1 MASLVAQKPS
11 DNPTSPGQMMSLGTD
26 PAALEDYLNLDLF
39 GAAPA
44 SASRAS
50 QSPASSH
57 GALPVTPGTAEQSS
71 SAGSLFPALDASPNA
86 GLQFLDSYTPLD
98 KNFGAFPDLGMLPGS
113 SMDLGISPS
122 LDYNNLFHDMF
133 SGFSDPGPSNA
144 ADGLFGTPPAVPQA
158 APAAAP
164 IPSSAIDPQLFT
176 APTPAPAPVL
186 TPAPLSAPRAMT
198 VDSDDD
204 NSDEDDLAH
213 EEDDEVAPL
222 PITSPTRS
230 GAGRRPR
237 KNAAAAGGISKRPS
251 RASTPSSVVP
261 SYVHFDDPKPVIPPA
276 LGKGGVASYLNG
288 ERIGSQEPDE
298 WRPTPEEYKKLSSK
312 EKRQLRNKISARN
325 FRVRRKEYITTLESH
340 IADRDQLIS
349 AIRSELSVT
358 HNENNELRREIDA
371 LKRAIQEGR
380 LSAEATGLPPP
391 RPLTPEGTPAATP
404 TTATRRKD
412 LPRANT
418 QKDRGNDPS
427 KSFWGGAI
435 NGGVTSVHATLI
447 PEFPAAQ
454 VLSEKRTPSA
464 SPPSSTGPATPP
476 SDGVNMN
483 PLMNLSPLFGSSKLP
498 ASSAVNVGLD
508 IMGDAFNQRTLDGF
522 RAQLWGRMAKEAGAR
537 SVERERQAMEGVES
551 EVGPVDSAMSESP
564 SGSSAA
570 SGSSAS
576 PSVASGSRSSSGSPQ
591 LHPPT
596 PPHSD
601 SSSTPPQQTTVSSS
615 PSLSMLHSPAG
626 IRSLFDTAAT
636 IQPALAQP
644 SLFQASI
651 FGAGFGTGKPAQNTF
666 TQQNASSAQA
676 RAMLQAQWLALQQSR
691 QLSASSP
698 NVLASASSSNVLGS
712 ASSPNVLTEAQN
724 QAQASTYK
732 LSTHQGPSTAG
743 QRETYLAQFA
753 QAVAAQQQAQQAQQQ
768 AQLGGLAKDVRPAF
782 FASADGKKAGA
793 SASGVEKGKTG
804 GIVDKLKLSTST
816 SLTSTSSTIVPVT
829 SAASATTDKKGAT
842 PQQAA
847 LFATLASQTLL
858 QRMGSAF
865 WDAFSSKPGSVDT
878 DKVRKVLEGTAV
890 VRVVDVEKESGLD
903 GLEERMKKMS
913 VGGGGVGVGN
923 GMSGASGT
931 GCVGCAAGGLGVF
944 SDLRGK
950 K

>member
-44 SASRAS
+44 STSRAS

-133 SGFSDPGPSNA
+133 SGFSDPGPSSA

-158 APAAAP
+158 APAPAL

-176 APTPAPAPVL
+176 APTPAPAPAP

-230 GAGRRPR
+230 GTGRRPR

-404 TTATRRKD
+404 TTSTRRKD
-412 LPRANT
+412 IPRANT

-551 EVGPVDSAMSESP
+551 EVGPVDSTMSDSP
-564 SGSSAA
+564 SGSSVA
-570 SGSSAS
+570 SGSSTS

-615 PSLSMLHSPAG
+615 PSLSMLNSPAG

-698 NVLASASSSNVLGS
+698 STLGS
-712 ASSPNVLTEAQN
+712 ASSPNVLGSASSPSVLGSASSPNALAEAQN

-732 LSTHQGPSTAG
+732 LSPHQGPSTAG

-782 FASADGKKAGA
+782 FASVDGKKAGA

-804 GIVDKLKLSTST
+804 GIVDKLKLSTPTT
-816 SLTSTSSTIVPVT
+816 SAIVPTT
-829 SAASATTDKKGAT
+829 SATTPGTTDKKGAT

-865 WDAFSSKPGSVDT
+865 WDAFSSKSGSVDT

-890 VRVVDVEKESGLD
+890 VRVVDVEKDGGLD

-913 VGGGGVGVGN
+913 VASGAGVG
-923 GMSGASGT
+923 AS

>member
-1 MASLVAQKPS
+1 
-11 DNPTSPGQMMSLGTD
+11 
-26 PAALEDYLNLDLF
+26 
-39 GAAPA
+39 
-44 SASRAS
+44 
-50 QSPASSH
+50 
-57 GALPVTPGTAEQSS
+57 
-71 SAGSLFPALDASPNA
+71 
-86 GLQFLDSYTPLD
+86 
-98 KNFGAFPDLGMLPGS
+98 
-113 SMDLGISPS
+113 MDLGISPS
-122 LDYNNLFHDMF
+122 LDYNNRFHDMF
-133 SGFSDPGPSNA
+133 SGFSDPGPSSA

-158 APAAAP
+158 APAPAP

-198 VDSDDD
+198 VDFDND

-230 GAGRRPR
+230 STARRPR
-237 KNAAAAGGISKRPS
+237 KNAAAAGESPS
-251 RASTPSSVVP
+251 ARR
-261 SYVHFDDPKPVIPPA
+261 PVIPPA
-276 LGKGGVASYLNG
+276 LGKGSVASYLNG

-325 FRVRRKEYITTLESH
+325 FRVRRKEYIATLESH

-358 HNENNELRREIDA
+358 HNKNNELRREIDA
-371 LKRAIQEGR
+371 LKHAIQEGR
-380 LSAEATGLPPP
+380 LPAEATGLPPT

-404 TTATRRKD
+404 ATSTRRKD
-412 LPRANT
+412 VTRANT

-427 KSFWGGAI
+427 KSFWAGAI
-435 NGGVTSVHATLI
+435 NGGGGVTSVHTTLI
-447 PEFPAAQ
+447 PELSVAQ
-454 VLSEKRTPSA
+454 VLSEKRTPPA

-476 SDGVNMN
+476 SEGVNMN

-498 ASSAVNVGLD
+498 ASSAVNVSLD

-522 RAQLWGRMAKEAGAR
+522 RAQLWGPMAKEAGAR

-564 SGSSAA
+564 SGSSSA
-570 SGSSAS
+570 SGSSTS
-576 PSVASGSRSSSGSPQ
+576 PLVASGSRSSSGSPH

-601 SSSTPPQQTTVSSS
+601 SSSTLPQQTTVSSS
-615 PSLSMLHSPAG
+615 PLLSMLNSPAG
-626 IRSLFDTAAT
+626 IRSPFDTAAS
-636 IQPALAQP
+636 IQPALAQPSLFQASDQP

-691 QLSASSP
+691 QFSASSP
-698 NVLASASSSNVLGS
+698 NVLASASS
-712 ASSPNVLTEAQN
+712 PNVLTEA

-732 LSTHQGPSTAG
+732 LSPHQGPSTAG

-768 AQLGGLAKDVRPAF
+768 QAQLGGLAKDVRPAF
-782 FASADGKKAGA
+782 FASADGKKAS
-793 SASGVEKGKTG
+793 SASVGVEKGKTG
-804 GIVDKLKLSTST
+804 GIVDKLKLSASTTSA
-816 SLTSTSSTIVPVT
+816 IVPATSVT
-829 SAASATTDKKGAT
+829 PATTDKKGAT

-847 LFATLASQTLL
+847 LFATLASQTLF
-858 QRMGSAF
+858 QRMDSAF
-865 WDAFSSKPGSVDT
+865 WDAFSSKPRSVDT
-878 DKVRKVLEGTAV
+878 DKVRKVLEGTAFPSV
-890 VRVVDVEKESGLD
+890 LPACYGCMQVDGH
-903 GLEERMKKMS
+903 
-913 VGGGGVGVGN
+913 
-923 GMSGASGT
+923 
-931 GCVGCAAGGLGVF
+931 F
-944 SDLRGK
+944 H
-950 K
+950 